1 MVAEFHAGSAEV
13 TIVPGMRSF
22 LRDLKKDLREIRQ
35 ELGVQI
41 KPKLAEFRTQV
52 RDSLKNT
59 TVRVGVDADLSAAR
73 ERLRVF
79 AETVRPRVTVDIR
92 FDRNQLGDWRG
103 SRHLDVELNIDRTHA
118 HLVMREF
125 MLTYRVLPI
134 RVDVD
139 LTGALAQLAILQGLA
154 GSLGNLNNSVG
165 TLSTGLAGLVNP
177 ATLAVYAI
185 GALAALS
192 LLPLVGQ
199 IAHATTALVAL
210 GPAAGAALA
219 GVTAAAVI
227 GSSGVAKAFQAASKA
242 SDDAAKTTEQAAR
255 SQASAQRQLA
265 SAVDS
270 AAQTH
275 EQGEKR
281 IAAAKQASRAA
292 EDALTRARKQAAEQI
307 EDLNLA
313 VTGGALDEEA
323 ARLAVDRAAEKLR
336 EVNAFGSG
344 ASRNDRREADLAY
357 RQSIQRLHEVQ
368 ERNGDLREDLAR
380 TDREGV
386 EGSQA
391 VVEAKKRQAD
401 AETAVADAINDA
413 SRANHV
419 AAQQITEAQQRLAEA
434 FESGSG
440 AAEAYAKA
448 LANLSPSAAEF
459 VTKVRT
465 LGDEWSAL
473 RNQVQDNLFADLGDD
488 TVRLADVQLRTLRDG
503 LSGIATVINNG
514 IRRGLAFLSTEAAKA
529 DLTSIFDNSREA
541 VRFLVDGL
549 GDLGAILWDV
559 AAVGSKF
566 LPGLGKNVADAAGSW
581 RDRIHE
587 MRDDGSLEKF
597 IGEGIGKV
605 KQLLDIVTSLG
616 GAIKNVFVGS
626 NDAGE
631 SFLTSIQETVKQWN
645 AWLGSEEGQRKI
657 REFFGQVKDTVYAI
671 SDGIKTA
678 ADWWGKLVGLA
689 DKLGGN
695 PIILGLSK
703 LFAEDS
709 SIGERIT
716 GAFQMT
722 GPGTAIT
729 FGWNAV
735 RDTVDQAKAAVA
747 DFADSAGAK
756 LAGFGQ
762 WVAGWGSS
770 VAVNW
775 HGLTDSVTSGW
786 SERVRPALDEFRSG
800 LVALSDSM
808 LAKIAGRAVTDW
820 SKLPGTIGSSV
831 SDMVDTAFPKLT
843 DGLGKVRE
851 FFRGVVDAAKR
862 YWAELKDA
870 VREPINYII
879 TSVINGGVGR
889 AWTAV
894 DNFLAGRLPDWV
906 DVPGMNR
913 GGLVP
918 LEEGAQPG
926 KDSVLRNLM
935 PGEFVLSV
943 PAVNAAGIQNLAA
956 FNSAALA
963 GGNPSPEGL
972 FNMAEG
978 GRVTREDPAWDAIS
992 KAHQFA
998 AAQDGKPYQW
1008 AGPNRPGDSF
1018 DCSGLMGALA
1028 AVLQGKNPWQ
1038 RYFATSSFT
1047 ATGGPMGFVPGV
1059 GAGLS
1064 IGVNDNPNAPGG
1076 GHMAGTLSGAEGLP
1090 DINIESS
1097 SAGVRYGRGATG
1109 ATDGQFPWRF
1119 HLPIT
1124 EAGSFIDPGPGQ
1136 GATGT
1141 DQRGWIAMQAQ
1152 RLFDTITEPLAGLI
1166 RDEVAGMVG
1175 NTKLGHLPGTVL
1187 ESMRGAVREEIG
1199 SRIDALTDGIAG
1211 LYDKVKDAAQAA
1223 NPLNWIPGIVRD
1235 QGGVLKPGASMVY
1248 NGTGR
1253 DEWILSPEWAQ
1264 RIDQLVRAL
1273 TDPAVPRT
1281 VPGPVPDYNP
1291 ADQAAAAHNAVTAPP
1306 PPVPDKWADLGQQS
1320 LSKVEAFARDNW
1332 QGMAESLLSGVVGAA
1347 PTTINAVDVE
1357 GAYREMRRYD
1367 NMRRNR
1373 YRVRI

>member
-1 MVAEFHAGSAEV
+1 MAEFHAGSAEV

-35 ELGVQI
+35 EFGVQI

-52 RDSLKNT
+52 RDSLKGT
-59 TVRVGVDADLSAAR
+59 TVRVSVDADLSAAR

-92 FDRNQLGDWRG
+92 FDRNQLGALRG
-103 SRHLDVELNIDRTHA
+103 GRYLDVELNIDRTHA

-125 MLTYRVLPI
+125 MLMYRVLPI

-139 LTGALAQLAILQGLA
+139 LTGALAQLAVLQGMA

-165 TLSTGLAGLVNP
+165 SLGAGLAGLVNP

-192 LLPLVGQ
+192 LLPLAGQ

-210 GPAAGAALA
+210 GPAAGAAFA

-227 GSSGVAKAFQAASKA
+227 GSSGVAKAFQAASRASEDAGKA
-242 SDDAAKTTEQAAR
+242 GEQAAQA
-255 SQASAQRQLA
+255 QASAQRQLA
-265 SAVDS
+265 GAVDS
-270 AAQTH
+270 AARTH

-281 IAAAKQASRAA
+281 IAAAKQASRDA
-292 EDALTRARKQAAEQI
+292 EDALTRARKQATEQI

-323 ARLAVDRAAEKLR
+323 AQLAVDRAAEKLS

-344 ASRNDRREADLAY
+344 ASRNDRREAELAY

-380 TDREGV
+380 SDREGV

-401 AETAVADAINDA
+401 AEAAVTDAVKDA
-413 SRANHV
+413 ARANSD

-434 FESGSG
+434 FESGLG
-440 AAEAYAKA
+440 AADEYAKA
-448 LANLSPSAAEF
+448 LANLSPNAADF

-465 LGDEWSAL
+465 LGDEWSGL
-473 RNQVQDNLFADLGDD
+473 RKQVQDNLFADMGDD
-488 TVRLADVQLRTLRDG
+488 VVSLADVQLPTLRDG
-503 LSGIATVINNG
+503 LSGIATVINDG
-514 IRRGLAFLSTEAAKA
+514 IRRGLAFLSTDAAKA
-529 DLTSIFDNSREA
+529 DLTTIFDNSREA

-566 LPGLGKNVADAAGSW
+566 LPGLGKDFADAAGSW

-587 MRDDGSLEKF
+587 MREDGSLEKF
-597 IGEGIGKV
+597 IGDGIEKF
-605 KQLLDIVTSLG
+605 KQLLDIAASVG
-616 GAIKNVFVGS
+616 GMIKNVFVGS
-626 NDAGE
+626 NDTGE
-631 SFLTSIQETVKQWN
+631 SFLTSIQETVEQWN
-645 AWLGSEEGQRKI
+645 AWLGSEEGQRKV
-657 REFFGQVKDTVYAI
+657 REFFGEVKDTVYAI
-671 SDGIKTA
+671 TGGIETA
-678 ADWWGKLVGLA
+678 VDWWGKLVGLA
-689 DKLGGN
+689 DKFGGN
-695 PIILGLSK
+695 PIVQGLSK

-722 GPGTAIT
+722 GPGTALT

-735 RDTVDQAKAAVA
+735 KDKVAEAKEAVT

-756 LAGFGQ
+756 LSGFGE
-762 WVAGWGSS
+762 WVAGWGRS
-770 VAVNW
+770 VAESW
-775 HGLTDSVTSGW
+775 RGLTDSVTGGW
-786 SERVRPALDEFRSG
+786 SDRVRPALDEFRSG
-800 LVALSDSM
+800 LGSLGDSM
-808 LAKIAGRAVTDW
+808 LARIAGGAVTDW
-820 SKLPGTIGSSV
+820 SSLPGSIGSGV
-831 SDMVDTAFPKLT
+831 SDMVDAAFPKLT
-843 DGLGKVRE
+843 EGLGKIRD
-851 FFRGVVDAAKR
+851 FFRDVVDAAKR
-862 YWAELKDA
+862 YWSELKDA
-870 VREPINYII
+870 VREPINYVI

-906 DVPGMNR
+906 DVPGLAR

-918 LEEGAQPG
+918 LEEGAQRG

-943 PAVNAAGIQNLAA
+943 PAVNAAGIGNLAA

-963 GGNPSPEGL
+963 GGNPSAEGL
-972 FNMAEG
+972 FNMADG
-978 GRVTREDPAWDAIS
+978 GRVTRDDPAWEAIA
-992 KAHQFA
+992 KAHEFA
-998 AAQDGKPYQW
+998 RAQDGKPYQW

-1018 DCSGLMGALA
+1018 DCSGLMGALT

-1047 ATGGPMGFVPGV
+1047 ASGGPMGLVPGL

-1090 DINIESS
+1090 DINVESS

-1109 ATDGQFPWRF
+1109 ATDSQFPWRF

-1124 EAGSFIDPGPGQ
+1124 EAGSFIDPGPGDA
-1136 GATGT
+1136 ATGT
-1141 DQRGWIAMQAQ
+1141 DQRGWIATQAQ
-1152 RLFDTITEPLAGLI
+1152 RLFDKITEPLAGLI
-1166 RDEVAGMVG
+1166 RDGVAGLVG
-1175 NTKLGHLPGTVL
+1175 DAKLGQLPGTVF

-1199 SRIDALTDGIAG
+1199 SRIDGLTDGIAG

-1235 QGGVLKPGASMVY
+1235 QGGVLKPGASIVY

-1264 RIDQLVRAL
+1264 RIDELVRAL
-1273 TDPAVPRT
+1273 TDPAAPRP

-1291 ADQAAAAHNAVTAPP
+1291 ADQAAAAHNIVTAPP
-1306 PPVPDKWADLGQQS
+1306 PPAPDKWAELGQQS

-1357 GAYREMRRYD
+1357 AAYREMRRYD